1 MRWPLTAIAPESRI
15 LYVRTSR
22 YNERMTDFFRKLN
35 LLLRTNLPDLPLGPG
50 DTDAPP
56 RLGKNVDREIASLND
71 RVRDAYAYEDQLKA
85 RLTKLQNEVYDLDT
99 AADDAVA
106 DGREEQARYHI
117 EQMKRAQV
125 RLEMT
130 GADLKEHQRVT
141 AELVQRVRELETA
154 VARAREA
161 QSVPTPPD
169 QQPSIEDSLRT
180 AREALDEPA
189 ASRPPVSSSPPHT
202 RPSTGDDLDER
213 IRRLSK

>member
-1 MRWPLTAIAPESRI
+1 
-15 LYVRTSR
+15 
-22 YNERMTDFFRKLN
+22 MTDFFRKLN
-35 LLLRTNLPDLPLGPG
+35 LLLRTNLPDLPLGAG
-50 DTDAPP
+50 DSNAPP
-56 RLGKNVDREIASLND
+56 RLGKNVDREIAALND
-71 RVRDAYAYEDQLKA
+71 RVRDAYDYEGQLKA
-85 RLTKLQNEVYDLDT
+85 RMTKLQDEVYDLDS

-117 EQMKRAQV
+117 EQMKRAQI

-161 QSVPTPPD
+161 QSVPAPPD
-169 QQPSIEDSLRT
+169 TRPSIEDALRGT
-180 AREALDEPA
+180 REALDEPA
-189 ASRPPVSSSPPHT
+189 SSERSTVGDAPPRGRPAS
-202 RPSTGDDLDER
+202 GDDLDER